1 MTSKFT
7 LLAFVGFSLLM
18 PSCVQDEYGPSS
30 YSASVRGRGMQVYE
44 AEIIGVRPVKIR
56 GDGSGVGAIG
66 GAVAGGVAGSMIGK
80 GKASTLAAVGGA
92 LAGGLLGNEM
102 EKGIGNRRGLEITVR
117 TRSGQQWAVVQN
129 DHGEGFMIGEWVRMM
144 VDGDTRIISR

>member
-1 MTSKFT
+1 
-7 LLAFVGFSLLM
+7 
-18 PSCVQDEYGPSS
+18 
-30 YSASVRGRGMQVYE
+30 
-44 AEIIGVRPVKIR
+44 
-56 GDGSGVGAIG
+56 
-66 GAVAGGVAGSMIGK
+66 MIGK